1 MYLYKAATVSP
12 YLSAGAW
19 KGPFSIQGALG
30 TDFIFNADHF
40 EGQDFEF
47 RINYHAAAGLDV
59 PMVGSPI
66 VYCEFDGYTITT
78 YDGAGGGTDLFLTPG
93 IRFGEKYSPG
103 FAAQLPV
110 YGPTKNI
117 ADADFVFDFQLRF

>member
-1 MYLYKAATVSP
+1 
-12 YLSAGAW
+12 
-19 KGPFSIQGALG
+19 GALG

-66 VYCEFDGYTITT
+66 VYCEFDGYSITT
-78 YDGAGGGTDLFLTPG
+78 YDGEGGGTDLFLTPG

-103 FAAQLPV
+103 FSAQLPV
-110 YGPTKNI
+110 YGPTKSI